1 MRKFRLNCLSA
12 LRVVIVQ
19 ATALPQRAAGAPA
32 PQEGWDVAVYPILV
46 WVPLGIPPPCRGRTP
61 QRLASYHGRR
71 GAAAVDHPVERYNA
85 PGGPAGTH
93 ALSWNVYTAFAW
105 PLRGRD
111 SASLESM
118 CSTLDGARRCSTRS
132 IGSSPGAMRRNA
144 GQIHSGTAWRLEC
157 ARGDAGS
164 RTVCAPVRGCQTA
177 GSLPVGVVVHPTN
190 RSHAQLDPRAVLAT
204 HDSHCKRGARGAML
218 PRRTPLRGVQRTS
231 NVGLKQA
238 MPSTRI
244 CSILFHPV
252 EGHGVARVRSGRSS
266 AEPVR

>member
-71 GAAAVDHPVERYNA
+71 GAAAVDQPVERYNA

-93 ALSWNVYTAFAW
+93 ALSRNVYTAFAW

-118 CSTLDGARRCSTRS
+118 CSTLDGARGARHARSARRLVRCGETPARY
-132 IGSSPGAMRRNA
+132 IRAQRGGSS
-144 GQIHSGTAWRLEC
+144 
-157 ARGDAGS
+157 
-164 RTVCAPVRGCQTA
+164 VRGVTPAAAPYVRPCVAVKPLGPCPSELSFIRQTA
-177 GSLPVGVVVHPTN
+177 HM
-190 RSHAQLDPRAVLAT
+190 RSWIPAQYSRLAI
-204 HDSHCKRGARGAML
+204 HIVSAAQGALCCRVERRCKVFSARRMWG
-218 PRRTPLRGVQRTS
+218 
-231 NVGLKQA
+231 
-238 MPSTRI
+238 
-244 CSILFHPV
+244 
-252 EGHGVARVRSGRSS
+252 
-266 AEPVR
+266 